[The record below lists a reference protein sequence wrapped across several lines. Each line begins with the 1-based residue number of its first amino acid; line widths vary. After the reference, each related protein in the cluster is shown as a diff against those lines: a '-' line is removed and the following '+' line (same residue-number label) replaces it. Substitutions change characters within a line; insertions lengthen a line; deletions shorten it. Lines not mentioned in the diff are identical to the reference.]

1 MDTFTN
7 FFIQIQS
14 TLGTPVLVV
23 FALVAFIGLVA
34 QWALYS
40 KCDLP
45 GIACLVPIWNV
56 VVFLKIM
63 GRPWHHMFFLLIP
76 GYNIYFIIRVYI
88 ELCQSFGK
96 TSTIDYVMIILLNG
110 LYILNLGLSYE
121 AKYKG
126 PVYKGAGALA
136 EPQLA

>member
-63 GRPWHHMFFLLIP
+63 GRPWYHMFFLLIP